1 MLDSSDGEVTDSEL
15 TKRRNFLGLL
25 GGGAA
30 VALAGCSGGD
40 DDDDDDG
47 GDDDNGGDDGGD
59 DDGSPG
65 TGDGSDDI
73 AEGGQLNL
81 INSSISTF
89 DPIASTDT
97 ASAIVLG
104 QAYENLF
111 HYPNGVGELENQL
124 VENFEVS
131 DDNLTYTFEIKE
143 GIPYHDNDIKDELTA
158 HDFKYAWRRLAESS
172 SSERASFLAGTGFT
186 IEYETDED
194 EGIGAF
200 NIVPDSIGVE
210 VIDDYTLELTLQS
223 VEPATLDILAYDS
236 FAAMPEGLVDD
247 IEGYEDAPYSQ
258 NEIATEVT
266 VGTGP
271 FTLES
276 FESGSEALV
285 TAFDDYHG
293 EGPYLDSI
301 HWEILED
308 DEAIFTYSMEK
319 NSDLAGIPTGQY
331 DPELVNVEETDERG
345 RDIGTYGPVE
355 NDETLNYV
363 AVAEQST
370 FYIAFNASNVPLP
383 VRQAVAYVTDHEEL
397 INEVFKGRGSEAWSF
412 TPPAMWPEGEY
423 QPFVDQ
429 YPYGRNETN
438 IQEAQ
443 EVLEEA
449 GYTPDDPY
457 EVTVTTYENEA
468 FQQFARLTRDK
479 LSGIGVEM
487 EIEEAPFN
495 TLIQRGEDGDLE
507 MYSLGWIWSWVDPA
521 YGLFGFE
528 PENTDTDQIPS
539 DADGYYLDW
548 QEELGES
555 EWADQAQEAWER
567 AEANPGPDA
576 VDIRNEAWRDIEEAR
591 QNDMILLPLFH
602 NLGESFRYSWVNMPI
617 VGGLGSHRMQYNTTW
632 LDEDAPN
639 REP

>member
-1 MLDSSDGEVTDSEL
+1 MPDSTDLSESDNEH

-25 GGGAA
+25 GGGTA
-30 VALAGCSGGD
+30 VALAGCLGGD
-40 DDDDDDG
+40 DDDD
-47 GDDDNGGDDGGD
+47 GDDDDTDVD
-59 DDGSPG
+59 DDTGTDEDGDPG
-65 TGDGSDDI
+65 VDDDDEI

-81 INSSISTF
+81 INSTISTF

-97 ASAIVLG
+97 ASAVVLG

-111 HYPNGVGELENQL
+111 HYPNGVGELEDQL
-124 VENFEVS
+124 VESVEVS
-131 DDNLTYTFEIKE
+131 DDNLTYTFEIQE
-143 GIPYHDNDIKDELTA
+143 GIQYHDNPVKDELTA
-158 HDFKYAWRRLAESS
+158 HDFVYAWRRLAESP
-172 SSERASFLAGTGFT
+172 SSERASFMLGTGFM
-186 IEYETDED
+186 IDFEVDEED
-194 EGIGAF
+194 GIGAQ
-200 NIVPDSIGVE
+200 NIAPDSIGAE
-210 VIDDYTLELTLQS
+210 AIDDYTLELTLQS
-223 VEPATLDILAYDS
+223 VEPATPDILAYDS
-236 FAAMPEGLVDD
+236 FAAMPEGLVGD
-247 IEGYEDAPYSQ
+247 IEGYDDAPFEQ
-258 NEIATEVT
+258 NEIATDTT

-271 FTLES
+271 FTLEE
-276 FESGSEALV
+276 FESGSEAIV

-308 DEAIFTYSMEK
+308 DEAQFTYSMER
-319 NSDLAGIPTGQY
+319 NADAAVIPTEQY
-331 DPELVNVEETDERG
+331 DPDLVDIDETDERG

-355 NDETLNYV
+355 NGDTLNYIG
-363 AVAEQST
+363 VAEQST
-370 FYIAFNASNVPLP
+370 FYVAFNASSVPRP
-383 VRQAVAYVTDHEEL
+383 VREAVAYVTDHEEL

-423 QPFVDQ
+423 EDFVEQ
-429 YPYGRNETN
+429 YPYGQNETN
-438 IQEAQ
+438 LQDAQ
-443 EVLEEA
+443 EVLQDA
-449 GYTPDDPY
+449 GYTDDDPF
-457 EVTVTTYENEA
+457 EMTLTTYEDEA

-479 LSGIGVEM
+479 LAGTGVEVN
-487 EIEEAPFN
+487 IDEAPFN

-528 PENTDTDQIPS
+528 PENTDTDRIPN

-567 AEANPGPDA
+567 AQANPGPDGQE
-576 VDIRNEAWRDIEEAR
+576 IRNEAWREMEEAR
-591 QNDMILLPLFH
+591 QNDMILLPLYH
-602 NLGESFRYSWVNMPI
+602 NLGESFRYDWVNMPI
-617 VGGLGSHRMQYNTTW
+617 VGGLGGHRMQHNTTW